1 MPVEEINMP
10 EDRQV
15 RTRTRVRHIHIKLS
29 LGAGLLL
36 GQTPRPALAQI
47 AVLSSTV
54 EERVAFPGDR
64 YSGTIVIGN
73 STARPQ
79 VVRIFQTDYSFLA
92 NGTSAFNE
100 PGSTR
105 RSNATWITPQTTR
118 VVVPAGTQI
127 AVPYSVL
134 VPPGDSLTGSYW
146 SAIMVEGA
154 PNESAASAKPGAP
167 GVAVGAVIR
176 YAIQVTT
183 HVRDQGA
190 RTVRFENEQ
199 ASATS
204 SNTLMFDVDV
214 ANAGERAFRP
224 ILWMEVYDADGGLRA
239 KARQSRGLLYPGSS
253 LRQHFDL
260 GILPT
265 GRYKAVLFADTGS
278 DAVFA
283 KQFSIN
289 F

>member
-1 MPVEEINMP
+1 M
-10 EDRQV
+10 RS
-15 RTRTRVRHIHIKLS
+15 RHLSSLS
-29 LGAGLLL
+29 LGAVLCLV
-36 GQTPRPALAQI
+36 QAPRAAQAQI

-64 YSGTIVIGN
+64 YTGTIVIGN
-73 STARPQ
+73 STTRPQ
-79 VVRIFQTDYSFLA
+79 VARIFQTDYSFLA
-92 NGTSAFNE
+92 NGTSAFDE
-100 PGSTR
+100 PGTMQ
-105 RSNATWITPQTTR
+105 RSNANWITPQTTR

-127 AVPYSVL
+127 VVPYSVL
-134 VPPGDSLTGSYW
+134 VPSRDSLTGSYW
-146 SAIMVEGA
+146 STIMVEGA
-154 PNESAASAKPGAP
+154 PNESAESAKPGAP
-167 GVAVGAVIR
+167 GVAVGAIIR

-190 RTVRFENEQ
+190 RTVQFENERV
-199 ASATS
+199 STTS
-204 SNTLMFDVDV
+204 SNASMFDVDV
-214 ANAGERAFRP
+214 ANAGERAYRP
-224 ILWMEVYDADGGLRA
+224 ILWIEVYDADGALRA
-239 KARQSRGLLYPGSS
+239 KAKQSRGLLYPGSS

-260 GILPT
+260 GTLPT